1 MRYSIQRKSSAILCL
16 GLAITSAVSS
26 SISSAFSFSNFSFS
40 DLTNTASKYTQ
51 KTKKFLSSSIEKMY
65 NFLSSKPSKEEATRE
80 TKEKNETK
88 ETNESVKSAD
98 GETNGNIGTTLYN
111 IVDKVG
117 IFAFL
122 VLVKVAAGA
131 YNAAKT
137 FDNIVTE
144 FV

>member
-1 MRYSIQRKSSAILCL
+1 
-16 GLAITSAVSS
+16 
-26 SISSAFSFSNFSFS
+26 
-40 DLTNTASKYTQ
+40 
-51 KTKKFLSSSIEKMY
+51 MY

-98 GETNGNIGTTLYN
+98 GETNGNIGTTLYD

-122 VLVKVAAGA
+122 VLVKVRI
-131 YNAAKT
+131 KELKHKE
-137 FDNIVTE
+137 IILQ
-144 FV
+144 